1 MRQIYCRKVFKNKK
15 RWDFPGSPMIKTW
28 HFHLQGECQFDS
40 CSGNKDAMCFLVLP
54 KKKKER
60 KNAIY
65 TEKDLFKNQ
74 VRLKEKYNV
83 LISAFCFLKH
93 RNGNNFES
101 KHIFL

>member
-1 MRQIYCRKVFKNKK
+1 MPCVS
-15 RWDFPGSPMIKTW
+15 WC
-28 HFHLQGECQFDS
+28 CQ
-40 CSGNKDAMCFLVLP
+40 

-93 RNGNNFES
+93 INGNNFES

>member
-1 MRQIYCRKVFKNKK
+1 MPCVS
-15 RWDFPGSPMIKTW
+15 WC
-28 HFHLQGECQFDS
+28 CQ
-40 CSGNKDAMCFLVLP
+40 

-93 RNGNNFES
+93 RNGNKF
-101 KHIFL
+101 